1 MSTVLDSIVAGVLED
16 VAARAVPMSELRE
29 KLAEAPQVR
38 DAYAALAAPGMQIIA
53 EVKRSSPS
61 KGALA
66 PIGDPAAL
74 ALSYE
79 TAGAAVISVLTEGRR
94 FGGSSADLL
103 AVRNS
108 VKIPVLR
115 KDFIV
120 TEFQVV
126 ESRVLGA
133 DLLLLI
139 VAALTDSQLRDFHQM
154 AHELG
159 MSVLVEVHDEAEMQ
173 RAIDIDSR
181 IIGVNARNLKTLEIH
196 EEAFAKLLPLAPS
209 DVVKVA
215 ESGISHR
222 EQVVSAELSGAKVI
236 LVGETLV
243 RAGDPALAINTLLGR

>member
-16 VAARAVPMSELRE
+16 VAARAIPMSELRE

-79 TAGAAVISVLTEGRR
+79 AAGAAVISVLTEGRR

-103 AVRNS
+103 AVRSS

-173 RAIDIDSR
+173 RAIDINSR
-181 IIGVNARNLKTLEIH
+181 IIGVNSRNLKTLEIH

-222 EQVVSAELSGAKVI
+222 EQVVSAEMSGAKVI

>member
-16 VAARAVPMSELRE
+16 VAARQIPMDQLRE
-29 KLAEAPQVR
+29 ALQSAPLVR

-61 KGALA
+61 KGPLA
-66 PIGDPAAL
+66 TIVDPAAL
-74 ALSYE
+74 ALTYE
-79 TAGAAVISVLTEGRR
+79 AAGAAVISVLTEGRR
-94 FGGSSADLL
+94 FGGSNADLI
-103 AVRNS
+103 AVRAA

-120 TEFQVV
+120 TEYQVV

-139 VAALTDSQLRDFHQM
+139 VAALSDSQLRDYQAM

-159 MSVLVEVHDEAEMQ
+159 MSVLVEVHDAAELQ
-173 RAIDIDSR
+173 RAIDMKAR

-196 EEAFAKLLPLAPS
+196 NEAFAELLPMIPV

-215 ESGISHR
+215 ESGISLR
-222 EQVVSAELSGAKVI
+222 EEVVSAQSHGAKVI

-243 RAGDPALAINTLLGR
+243 RSGDPVHAINTLLGR